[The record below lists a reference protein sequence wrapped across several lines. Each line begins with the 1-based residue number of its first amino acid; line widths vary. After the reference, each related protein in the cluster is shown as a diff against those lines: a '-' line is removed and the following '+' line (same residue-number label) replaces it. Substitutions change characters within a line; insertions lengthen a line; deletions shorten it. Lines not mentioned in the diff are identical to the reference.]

1 MRLIEIFL
9 VDLIELIIEIISQFL
24 TWIGLEVGRLSKDL
38 IAIELSVRIVIIE
51 LIGITRRREII
62 ADSSAREESGEGVIA
77 ALNLIERLFLQIHP
91 MLVCMFVV

>member
-9 VDLIELIIEIISQFL
+9 VDLIKLIIEIISQFL

-62 ADSSAREESGEGVIA
+62 ADSSA
-77 ALNLIERLFLQIHP
+77 
-91 MLVCMFVV
+91 